1 MEDLGPFVLPY
12 TRTHDFVAKSNGRS
26 YRVFVS
32 TPSGKPPEKP
42 LPVLYALDGNA
53 GYGTV
58 VETARWMAFG
68 GEIEPMV
75 IVGIGY
81 PTTNIMEAMVRRT
94 YELSPSHDAA
104 FVERAKVEGQPLPE
118 GGLGGAAGF
127 LRFIDEELAP
137 LIEAEYAG
145 GGLDRGLF
153 GFSLGGLF
161 AAYALLQAR
170 PVFQRFSI
178 GSPSLWW
185 NEREM
190 FAVENQLHESGSAL
204 KARVFMSA
212 GELEETPGAAR
223 MAPFRMVSNAIEM
236 GGILGSRG
244 YAGLDIKT
252 HIFPG
257 ESHQSV
263 IGATVARGLRVLYG
277 V

>member
-1 MEDLGPFVLPY
+1 MEDLGPFTLPY
-12 TRTHDFVAKSNGRS
+12 TRTYDFVAKSNGRA

-32 TPSGKPPEKP
+32 TPSGKPPDKP

-53 GYGTV
+53 GFGTV

-81 PTTNIMEAMVRRT
+81 PTMHIMEAMVRRT
-94 YELSPSHDAA
+94 YELSPSYDAA
-104 FVERAKVEGQPLPE
+104 FVERAKAEGQPLPA
-118 GGLGGAAGF
+118 GGLGGAPGF
-127 LRFIDEELAP
+127 LSFIDEELAP
-137 LIEAEYAG
+137 FVEAEYAG

-161 AAYALLQAR
+161 ATHALLQPQ
-170 PVFQRFSI
+170 PVFQRYII

-190 FAVENQLHESGSAL
+190 FALEKQRAEAGGDLPAKVFLSA
-204 KARVFMSA
+204 A
-212 GELEETPGAAR
+212 ELEESPGAVR

-236 GGILGSRG
+236 GAMLGSRG
-244 YAGLDIKT
+244 YEGLDIRT

-257 ESHQSV
+257 ESHQSA
-263 IGATVARGLRVLYG
+263 IGPTVARGLRVLYG

>member
-1 MEDLGPFVLPY
+1 MEDLGPFSIPY
-12 TRTHDFVAKSNGRS
+12 TRTHDFVANSNGRA

-68 GEIEPMV
+68 GEIEPLV

-94 YELSPSHDAA
+94 YELSPSHDSA
-104 FVERAKVEGQPLPE
+104 FVERSKAEGQPLPE
-118 GGLGGAAGF
+118 GGLGGAPSF
-127 LRFIDEELAP
+127 LQFIREELAP
-137 LIEAEYAG
+137 FIESEYAA
-145 GGLDRGLF
+145 GGLDRGIF
-153 GFSLGGLF
+153 GFSLGGLC
-161 AAYALLQAR
+161 AAYALLQAK
-170 PVFQRFSI
+170 PVFQRFII

-185 NEREM
+185 NDREM
-190 FAVENQLHESGSAL
+190 FAAESALHASGNQLA
-204 KARVFMSA
+204 ARVFISA
-212 GELEETPGAAR
+212 GELEEAPGAAR

-236 GGILGSRG
+236 GATLGSRG
-244 YAGLDIKT
+244 YPGLDIKT

-263 IGATVARGLRVLYG
+263 VGATVARGLRVLYG